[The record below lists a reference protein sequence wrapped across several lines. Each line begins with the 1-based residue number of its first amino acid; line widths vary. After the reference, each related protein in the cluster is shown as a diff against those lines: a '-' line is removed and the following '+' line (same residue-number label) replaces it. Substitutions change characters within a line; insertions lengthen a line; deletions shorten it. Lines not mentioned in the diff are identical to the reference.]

1 MYMEN
6 KKNFFENMSYA
17 AIQTNEGIS
26 NKYKIIEQKNI
37 RINQYCAILKKEPHL
52 LDEKFKFILEREIF
66 IFCEEIYSC
75 LDYYSYVLRHY
86 QEKSDRYRGQ
96 STPTGFND
104 VLNGY
109 IKKKNKAIYTNT
121 DVIRLFSDAVIW
133 YPIIHDIRSKEIHCC
148 MGEVKI
154 IDGDIIYQS
163 ETKYDKYQEIS
174 ISLFDLQ
181 SIHYKF
187 KRFIIEA
194 LEVLKNYKV

>member
-6 KKNFFENMSYA
+6 KKNFFKNMSYA

-26 NKYKIIEQKNI
+26 NKCKIIEQKNI
-37 RINQYCAILKKEPHL
+37 RINQYCSILKKEPHL

-121 DVIRLFSDAVIW
+121 DIIRLFSDAVTW

-154 IDGDIIYQS
+154 IDDDIMYQS
-163 ETKYDKYQEIS
+163 KTRYDKYQEIS
-174 ISLFDLQ
+174 ISLLELH

-187 KRFIIEA
+187 KKFIIEE
-194 LEVLKNYKV
+194 LEVLQNYKV